1 MASIYDEMFE
11 VKEYYGD
18 NSGWYCH
25 FTDDFDKA
33 YKLMD
38 RLLREDGASKVVI
51 KSPHGDMI
59 RTYGKATEVVM
70 L

>member
-1 MASIYDEMFE
+1 MNIYDEMYE

-18 NSGWYCH
+18 NSGWYVH
-25 FTDDFDKA
+25 FCDDYNKA
-33 YKLMD
+33 YVLME

-51 KSPHGDMI
+51 KSPGGDMI
-59 RTYGKATEVVM
+59 RTYKTVVDVVM